1 MSERKLNTHPA
12 EIDSA
17 LRKMNLVL
25 SVSGEGMERVNV
37 LVNALAYVTASYQLE
52 MASVIHALT
61 DAYLSHPEFIRGDD
75 EEMDDD

>member
-61 DAYLSHPEFIRGDD
+61 DSYLSRPEFIHGDD